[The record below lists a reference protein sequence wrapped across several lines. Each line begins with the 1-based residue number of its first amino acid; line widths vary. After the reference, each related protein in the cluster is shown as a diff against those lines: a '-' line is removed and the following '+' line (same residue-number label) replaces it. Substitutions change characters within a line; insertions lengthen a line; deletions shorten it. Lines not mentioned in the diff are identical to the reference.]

1 MPIVDD
7 RWHRAS
13 IRMGLWDIT
22 KIILC
27 KAMSLLTFPSLL
39 VIQLMICIPTVR
51 KLMMIKPMAREMTI
65 PARCIQIPMV
75 QTGILPACYEPFE
88 TKGQHCLMVLFEL

>member
-1 MPIVDD
+1 
-7 RWHRAS
+7 
-13 IRMGLWDIT
+13 MGLWDIT
-22 KIILC
+22 KIIPC

-75 QTGILPACYEPFE
+75 QTRILFSLKEIYP
-88 TKGQHCLMVLFEL
+88 TCLL